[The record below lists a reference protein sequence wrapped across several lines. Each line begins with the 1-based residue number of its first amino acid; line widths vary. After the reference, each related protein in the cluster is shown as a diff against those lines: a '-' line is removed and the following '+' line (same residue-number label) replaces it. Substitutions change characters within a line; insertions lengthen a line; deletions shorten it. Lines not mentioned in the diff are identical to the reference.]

1 MTERLLN
8 KVAVVTGAA
17 SGIGEA
23 AARRF
28 VAEGATVIMTDL
40 NVSDGERIADE
51 LGNRA
56 VFVRQ
61 DVSDPAGWNVISELV
76 RSRYQR
82 LDVLV
87 NNAGIL
93 IPGSIED
100 ATLDEWHKLLRVN
113 ADSVF
118 LGCKTAIE
126 LMKESGGG
134 GSIVNISSIAAL
146 AARDD
151 YLAYGASKGA
161 VAALTRSV
169 AVHCRRQKYR
179 IRCNSVHPDGV
190 LTAMTR
196 GSYPKDLDPM
206 LLTIDKDPM
215 NRACLPDDVANGILY
230 LASDE
235 SRAVNGIEL
244 RIDSGQFVM
253 SI

>member
-1 MTERLLN
+1 MIGRLLN

-23 AARRF
+23 VARRF
-28 VAEGATVIMTDL
+28 VAEGARVLLTDV
-40 NVSDGERIADE
+40 NAEKGERIAAE
-51 LGNRA
+51 LGDSA
-56 VFVRQ
+56 SFMRQ
-61 DVSDPAGWNVISELV
+61 DVSDPADWQALAALV
-76 RSRYQR
+76 RERFQR

-93 IPGSIED
+93 IPGTIEET
-100 ATLDEWHKLLRVN
+100 TLEQWHRLLRVN
-113 ADSVF
+113 ADSAF
-118 LGCKTAIE
+118 LGCQTAVA
-126 LMKESGGG
+126 LMKESGSG

-151 YLAYGASKGA
+151 YMAYGASKGA

-169 AVHCRRQKYR
+169 AVHCRRRKYR

-190 LTAMTR
+190 LTPMTR
-196 GSYPKDLDPM
+196 GTYPEGIDPTR
-206 LLTIDKDPM
+206 LTIDHDPM
-215 NRACLPDDVANGILY
+215 NRACLPDDVANAVLY

-244 RIDSGQFVM
+244 RVDSGQFVM

>member
-1 MTERLLN
+1 MSNRLIN

-23 AARRF
+23 TVRRF
-28 VAEGATVIMTDL
+28 VAEGARVIMTDL
-40 NVSDGERIADE
+40 NAADGERIAAE
-51 LGNRA
+51 LGA
-56 VFVRQ
+56 SVLFMRQ
-61 DVSDPAGWNVISELV
+61 DVSDPADWQALAALV
-76 RSRYQR
+76 RERFQR

-100 ATLDEWHKLLRVN
+100 ATLEQWHKLLRVN

-118 LGCKTAIE
+118 LGCQTAIA

-151 YLAYGASKGA
+151 YMAYGASKGA

-190 LTAMTR
+190 MTAMTR
-196 GSYPKDLDPM
+196 GGYPKGIDPA
-206 LLTIDKDPM
+206 LLTIDHDPM
-215 NRACLPDDVANGILY
+215 NRACLPEDVADAVLY
-230 LASDE
+230 LAADE
-235 SRAVNGIEL
+235 ARAVNGIEL
-244 RIDSGQFVM
+244 RVDSGQFVM

>member
-1 MTERLLN
+1 MSNRLIN

-23 AARRF
+23 SVRRF
-28 VAEGATVIMTDL
+28 VAQGARVIMTDL
-40 NVSDGERIADE
+40 NVADGERIAAE
-51 LGNRA
+51 LGEQ
-56 VFVRQ
+56 VLFMRQ
-61 DVSDPAGWNVISELV
+61 DVSAPADWQALAELV
-76 RSRYQR
+76 RGRFQR
-82 LDVLV
+82 LDILV

-100 ATLDEWHKLLRVN
+100 ATLEQWHKLMRVN

-118 LGCKTAIE
+118 LGCQTAVA

-134 GSIVNISSIAAL
+134 GSIINISSIAAL

-169 AVHCRRQKYR
+169 AVHCRKRKYR

-196 GSYPKDLDPM
+196 ASYPQGLDPAR
-206 LLTIDKDPM
+206 LTIDHDPM
-215 NRACLPDDVANGILY
+215 NRACLPEDVADAVLY
-230 LASDE
+230 LATDE

-244 RIDSGQFVM
+244 RVDSGQFVM

>member
-8 KVAVVTGAA
+8 KVAIVTGAA

-28 VAEGATVIMTDL
+28 VAEGASVIMTDL
-40 NVSDGERIADE
+40 NVADGERIAEE
-51 LGNRA
+51 LGEA
-56 VFVRQ
+56 ALFVRH
-61 DVSDPAGWNVISELV
+61 DVSDPAEWHAIGELV

-82 LDVLV
+82 LDILV

-93 IPGSIED
+93 IPGSIEQ
-100 ATLDEWHKLLRVN
+100 ATLAEWHQLLRVN

-118 LGCKTAIE
+118 LGCKAAIE
-126 LMKESGGG
+126 LMKESGG

-190 LTAMTR
+190 LTAMTQ
-196 GSYPKDLDPM
+196 GSYPKDIDPM
-206 LLTIDKDPM
+206 LFTIDKDPM
-215 NRACLPDDVANGILY
+215 NRACLPTDVADGILY

>member
-1 MTERLLN
+1 MSNRLIN

-23 AARRF
+23 SVRRF
-28 VAEGATVIMTDL
+28 VAQGARVIMTDL
-40 NVSDGERIADE
+40 NVADGERIAAE
-51 LGNRA
+51 LGEQ
-56 VFVRQ
+56 VLFMRQ
-61 DVSDPAGWNVISELV
+61 DVSAPADWQALAELV
-76 RSRYQR
+76 RGRFQR
-82 LDVLV
+82 LDILV

-100 ATLDEWHKLLRVN
+100 ATLEQWHKLMRVN

-118 LGCKTAIE
+118 LGCQTAVA

-134 GSIVNISSIAAL
+134 GSIINISSIAAL

-190 LTAMTR
+190 MTAMTR
-196 GSYPKDLDPM
+196 GGYPKGIDPA
-206 LLTIDKDPM
+206 LLTIDHDPM
-215 NRACLPDDVANGILY
+215 NRACLPEDVADAVLY
-230 LASDE
+230 LAADE
-235 SRAVNGIEL
+235 ARAVNGIEL
-244 RIDSGQFVM
+244 RVDSGQFVM